1 MEVRVEGSE
10 VYMFQE
16 QDLELR
22 KFVAPEIITGQ
33 DARLLV
39 VRYITHFTSRKPFF
53 VTDENVRMQVWCQ
66 EIIDNI
72 EEVVDELIIFD
83 SVTPNP
89 KDTEAMLGAEL
100 FLANGCDLIIAVG
113 GGSPMDCAK
122 CISIVT
128 TNGGHILDYEGVD
141 QINLPG
147 PPLICIPSTSGT
159 AADVSQFAIINDTH
173 NKIKKAIISKKVVPD
188 LALIDPV
195 PLMTMDKYL
204 TACTGMD
211 ALTHAIEA
219 YVSNAHSSMT
229 DIHALE
235 GIRYVVNNIQDVVDH
250 NRTIENFYKMMIGS
264 TEAGLAFSNASLGAV
279 HAMAHSLGGLLN
291 LAHGECNSI
300 LLQHVIDVNYDAASE
315 RYDQIAKVMGIDID
329 ENINIGGSNKEK
341 LIERISQLR
350 ESVGIPT
357 LVQVENMDDKIRG
370 SLIKATLTDP
380 CMLTNPK
387 ELSFD
392 EVGEIFDR
400 IIKKK

>member
-1 MEVRVEGSE
+1 
-10 VYMFQE
+10 MFQN

-39 VRYITHFTSRKPFF
+39 VRYINHFASKKPFL
-53 VTDENVRMQVWCQ
+53 VTDGPVHGQSWCQ
-66 EIIDNI
+66 EIIDAI
-72 EEVVDELIIFD
+72 EEVVDEVIVFD

-89 KDTEAMLGAEL
+89 KDMEAMLGAEL
-100 FLANGCDLIIAVG
+100 FLANGCDLIIAIG
-113 GGSPMDCAK
+113 GGSPIDCAK

-173 NKIKKAIISKKVVPD
+173 KNIKKAIISKKVVPD

-195 PLMTMDKYL
+195 PLMTMDPYL

-211 ALTHAIEA
+211 ALTHAVEA

-235 GIRYVVNNIQDVVDH
+235 GIRYVVNNIREAVKPDRSLGTMYQ
-250 NRTIENFYKMMIGS
+250 MMIGS

-279 HAMAHSLGGLLN
+279 HAMAHSLGGLLD
-291 LAHGECNSI
+291 LPHGECNSI
-300 LLQHVIDVNYDAASE
+300 LLQHVIDMNYDAASD
-315 RYDQIAKVMGIDID
+315 RYDQIARVMGIDID
-329 ENINIGGSNKEK
+329 GAGNAVNHSNKEK
-341 LIERISQLR
+341 LINRISEIR
-350 ESVGIPT
+350 ESIGIPAF
-357 LVQVENMDDKIRG
+357 VQVDYMDEEVKR
-370 SLIKATLTDP
+370 SLVRAALADP

-387 ELSFD
+387 ELTFE
-392 EVGEIFDR
+392 EVGGLFDR
-400 IIKKK
+400 IIKKE